1 MLEPSPHIAEVKVLK
16 PARSLSLP
24 RHIAIIPDG
33 NRRWAQRE
41 GLPPEMGHGRGF
53 LEVSPALFR
62 KAWERGI
69 HTMTLWMFSTENWSR
84 SKREVAY
91 LMDIYTQFV
100 GMMTEIC
107 LELDVRVHHLG
118 RADRLPKDL
127 LDAVGDALHKT
138 RNCTSGVFNMALDY
152 GGRDELIRATNRLLK
167 AGLDPDSID
176 EMALRCALDTSSQP
190 YGEPDIILRTS
201 GEQRLSGF
209 MPWQSTYSEF
219 FFVDIC
225 YPDLNWGIVERT
237 ISSYSGRN
245 RRFGGDL
252 VSQSAVMSVMSDM
265 TMGHSGPIM
274 LDVANQ

>member
-1 MLEPSPHIAEVKVLK
+1 MLETSSHVAEVMMLK
-16 PARSLSLP
+16 PARSSSLP

-62 KAWERGI
+62 KAWERGV

-84 SKREVAY
+84 SDREVAY

-100 GMMTEIC
+100 EMMTDIC
-107 LELDVRVHHLG
+107 VELDVRIHHLG
-118 RADRLPKDL
+118 RADRLPQHL
-127 LDAVGDALHKT
+127 QVAVTDALHKT
-138 RNCTSGVFNMALDY
+138 RNCVSGVFNMALDY
-152 GGRDELIRATNRLLK
+152 GGRDELVRATARLLK
-167 AGLDPDSID
+167 AGIDPDSID
-176 EMALRCALDTSSQP
+176 EMTLRCALDTSSQP

-219 FFVDIC
+219 FFVDIF
-225 YPDLNWGIVERT
+225 YPDLNWAIVERT
-237 ISSYSGRN
+237 ISSYTARN

-252 VSQSAVMSVMSDM
+252 SSQSGVMPMVSEMS
-265 TMGHSGPIM
+265 MGHSGAIM
-274 LDVANQ
+274 LDAANQ